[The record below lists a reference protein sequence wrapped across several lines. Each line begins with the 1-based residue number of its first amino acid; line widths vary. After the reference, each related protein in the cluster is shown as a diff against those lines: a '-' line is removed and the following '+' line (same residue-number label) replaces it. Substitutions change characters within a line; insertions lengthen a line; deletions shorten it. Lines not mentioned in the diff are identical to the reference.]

1 MNGDG
6 KSPQHTAVH
15 PIYVSYS
22 SIPTSATATMTS
34 KISNN
39 NLGVVKAF
47 NTSSSN
53 TNTLS
58 SLQNRNSISS
68 YGNRSDLRY
77 AVVSTEKLIDDH
89 EPPASDR
96 HGEMIILNNIKTKN
110 LLLHENLGYIPQIRP
125 NKIHGYHNPY
135 DDDDEEDSNNLN
147 CSSGNI
153 PSIKMQAT
161 AVHHPFYSENGI
173 ETENYK
179 MPLQYITR
187 SPNLNRNSSRRRND
201 KPIVNFCDKIRDAPP
216 GYTEMQRAKS
226 QDRLSYRNR
235 QRSRNNNNLSDS
247 NSRPRSF
254 CSNTAFPEEV
264 TFQ

>member
-39 NLGVVKAF
+39 NLGVVRPF
-47 NTSSSN
+47 NSSSN

-58 SLQNRNSISS
+58 SLHNRNSISS

-77 AVVSTEKLIDDH
+77 AVVSTEKLIDD
-89 EPPASDR
+89 E
-96 HGEMIILNNIKTKN
+96 HGETILLNNINTKN
-110 LLLHENLGYIPQIRP
+110 LMHENLGYIPQIRP
-125 NKIHGYHNPY
+125 NKVHGYCNPY
-135 DDDDEEDSNNLN
+135 DEDAIN
-147 CSSGNI
+147 CSVDNI
-153 PSIKMQAT
+153 PTKKMTA
-161 AVHHPFYSENGI
+161 AVHHPFYSENGV
-173 ETENYK
+173 EAENYK
-179 MPLQYITR
+179 MPYQYVTR
-187 SPNLNRNSSRRRND
+187 SPNLNRNSSRRRHD
-201 KPIVNFCDKIRDAPP
+201 KPVVNFCDKIRDTPP
-216 GYTEMQRAKS
+216 GYSEMQRAKS

-235 QRSRNNNNLSDS
+235 QRGRNNQFSDS

-254 CSNTAFPEEV
+254 CSNTAFPEEI
-264 TFQ
+264 TFNS

>member
-39 NLGVVKAF
+39 NLVVVRPF
-47 NTSSSN
+47 NSSSN

-68 YGNRSDLRY
+68 YGNRSDIRY
-77 AVVSTEKLIDDH
+77 AVVSTEKLIND
-89 EPPASDR
+89 E
-96 HGEMIILNNIKTKN
+96 HGGAETIILNNINTKN
-110 LLLHENLGYIPQIRP
+110 LMHENLGYVPQIRP

-135 DDDDEEDSNNLN
+135 DEEDSNNFN
-147 CSSGNI
+147 SSDNI
-153 PSIKMQAT
+153 PSLKKMT
-161 AVHHPFYSENGI
+161 TPTTVHHPFYSENGV

-179 MPLQYITR
+179 MPYQYVTR
-187 SPNLNRNSSRRRND
+187 SPNLNRNSSRRRHD
-201 KPIVNFCDKIRDAPP
+201 KPVVNFCDKIRDAPP
-216 GYTEMQRAKS
+216 GYNEMQRAKS

-235 QRSRNNNNLSDS
+235 QRGRNNNNFSDS

-254 CSNTAFPEEV
+254 CSNTAFPEEI
-264 TFQ
+264 TFNS